1 MELWRTPKESF
12 WWPGR
17 AFRLYPSLHSQSGPP
32 LAIPSHSVT
41 WGFVSGTRPP
51 RLSPTIRIYNLNLIN
66 LDRWSLHYS
75 PGTAVKDLHTSR
87 HLILTK
93 PQELH
98 RVRDATCR
106 KRRRGAEHKTARV
119 KRPRPASLR
128 GRLAPPTLHLV
139 TAHAS
144 LCPGVSRCVQAS
156 HRSSF
161 HSSLSTPERLPGRE
175 SHRSRTFTD

>member
-106 KRRRGAEHKTARV
+106 KRHRGAEHKTARV

-128 GRLAPPTLHLV
+128 GSLAPHCT
-139 TAHAS
+139 S
-144 LCPGVSRCVQAS
+144 
-156 HRSSF
+156 
-161 HSSLSTPERLPGRE
+161 
-175 SHRSRTFTD
+175 